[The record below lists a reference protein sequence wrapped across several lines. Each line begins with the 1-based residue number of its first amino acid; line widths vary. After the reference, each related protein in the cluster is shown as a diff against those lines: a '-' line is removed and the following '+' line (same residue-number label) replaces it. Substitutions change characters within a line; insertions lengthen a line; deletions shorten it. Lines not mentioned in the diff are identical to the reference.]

1 MTKKN
6 LSNIYKKL
14 KNIMVDFQSLL
25 DKYQI
30 KANLNML
37 FDMWNERHRHFHNI
51 EHLNDIIDQ
60 IYNDS
65 KIEEKQKELLY
76 LTALF
81 HDIVYEPTRDDNEEE
96 SAEFFL
102 NLCEDK
108 TNPDILSIREAILDT
123 KKHESKTPLDELFN
137 KFDMNIIERDIDSLM
152 KWEHGISQEYKSYG
166 DAYKKG
172 RLNFLES
179 LLDKY
184 TQNTDNLLKLI
195 DFVKNNY

>member
-96 SAEFFL
+96 SHLLAY
-102 NLCEDK
+102 
-108 TNPDILSIREAILDT
+108 
-123 KKHESKTPLDELFN
+123 
-137 KFDMNIIERDIDSLM
+137 
-152 KWEHGISQEYKSYG
+152 YKIP
-166 DAYKKG
+166 
-172 RLNFLES
+172 NN
-179 LLDKY
+179 
-184 TQNTDNLLKLI
+184 TQPYPT
-195 DFVKNNY
+195 